1 MNFRKAESP
10 APAAYAA
17 NSPLATA
24 SADRRI
30 SVSLMRHRCCPPVVI
45 LNFRLKCLEVLRL
58 MSMLIDEKR
67 EEIAEA
73 CQRYGIERLF
83 IFGSALREDFRPGE
97 SDIDLLV
104 EFGPIDISKKFH
116 IYLEARS
123 AFSKILQTEV
133 DLVMSG
139 AVKNKVIAGEID
151 RTKKLFYGA

>member
-1 MNFRKAESP
+1 
-10 APAAYAA
+10 
-17 NSPLATA
+17 
-24 SADRRI
+24 
-30 SVSLMRHRCCPPVVI
+30 
-45 LNFRLKCLEVLRL
+45 
-58 MSMLIDEKR
+58 MSMRIDEKR

-73 CQRYGIERLF
+73 CQRYGIKRLF

-116 IYLEARS
+116 TFLEARA
-123 AFSKILQTEV
+123 AFSRILQAVV

-151 RTKKLFYGA
+151 RTKKLLYGA